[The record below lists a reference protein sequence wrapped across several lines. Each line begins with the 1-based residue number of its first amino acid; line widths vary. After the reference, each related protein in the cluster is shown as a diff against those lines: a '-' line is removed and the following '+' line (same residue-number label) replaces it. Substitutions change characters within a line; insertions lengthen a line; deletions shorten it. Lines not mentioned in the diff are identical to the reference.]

1 MRSPP
6 PPHSIFILNV
16 NRGVSHSQEWRASI
30 VLCQGPKTRP
40 RSRVGFSRSRPCIGN
55 PRARPKSFSSSSCLK
70 WMGMASR
77 QWNFHHHSSL
87 LSTVKKTS
95 GWILISSRDLEKE
108 FGRYGPLE
116 KCKVVLDG
124 KSGQVNL
131 LKTFLIRFKL
141 LCSREALPFWPL
153 KESMML
159 RRQGIQWLI
168 QVGTV
173 VDPDPSP

>member
-1 MRSPP
+1 M
-6 PPHSIFILNV
+6 
-16 NRGVSHSQEWRASI
+16 
-30 VLCQGPKTRP
+30 
-40 RSRVGFSRSRPCIGN
+40 SRPKNKAKVPCWIFKVK
-55 PRARPKSFSSSSCLK
+55 AMHWKPKGKAKKFLKFKLPEMDGYGKSTVKFSSPFFI
-70 WMGMASR
+70 AV
-77 QWNFHHHSSL
+77 HSL
-87 LSTVKKTS
+87 PRKMKVKKTS

-124 KSGQVNL
+124 KSGQVNP
-131 LKTFLIRFKL
+131 LKTFLNRFKL

>member
-1 MRSPP
+1 MSLCWKLVLNSISSLFQSRPTFFNQTESMRPPP
-6 PPHSIFILNV
+6 PPHSFFIVNV

-87 LSTVKKTS
+87 LSTPTPSQERWKSRRLQGEFWSHQGT
-95 GWILISSRDLEKE
+95 WRRSSAGMGLLRSARLSWTENL
-108 FGRYGPLE
+108 GR
-116 KCKVVLDG
+116 
-124 KSGQVNL
+124 
-131 LKTFLIRFKL
+131 
-141 LCSREALPFWPL
+141 
-153 KESMML
+153 
-159 RRQGIQWLI
+159 
-168 QVGTV
+168 
-173 VDPDPSP
+173 